1 MYKLPIKKLKEFKV
15 GIIYLYGSVAQG
27 YESKLSDIDIGV
39 VFVDP
44 KVLENSLEVYSRLYD
59 IFDEAIKPKKEID
72 LVFLQQTSLGLQ
84 YNVIN
89 EGKVIYAVS
98 PEFRAEYEE
107 KVLNKYLDFEP
118 VSDYFDECL
127 MRRLR

>member
-44 KVLENSLEVYSRLYD
+44 KVLENSLEVYNRLYD
-59 IFDEAIKPKKEID
+59 IFDEAIKPKEEID

-98 PEFRAEYEE
+98 PEFRADYEE

-118 VSDYFDECL
+118 VGDYFDECL

>member
-44 KVLENSLEVYSRLYD
+44 KVLENSLEVYNRLYD
-59 IFDEAIKPKKEID
+59 IFDEAIKPKEEID

-98 PEFRAEYEE
+98 PEFRADYEE